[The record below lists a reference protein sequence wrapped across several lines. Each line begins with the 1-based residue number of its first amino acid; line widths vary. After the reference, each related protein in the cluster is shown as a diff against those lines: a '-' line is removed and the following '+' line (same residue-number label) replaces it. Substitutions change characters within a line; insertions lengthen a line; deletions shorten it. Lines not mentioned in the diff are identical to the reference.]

1 MKEDRGTGIRFSLVE
16 DTSIANIKVVGIG
29 GGGGN
34 ALNRMIAMGIEG
46 VECIAVNTDLQALSQ
61 SRAKT
66 KIQIG
71 CKLTKGL
78 GSGGRPEVGR
88 QAAEEDKEKLQTV
101 LQGADMIF
109 LTAGLGGGTGTGATP
124 VLARIASELD
134 ALLISVV
141 TLPFSFELKYRCRQ
155 ADEGLKQLKAT
166 ADTVIA
172 IPNDRLLQTA
182 SEETRSEDAFRMADD
197 VLRQAVQG
205 ITDLITKPGLIN
217 LDFADVRTIMKN
229 MGQAYLGTG
238 AAAGHNRVVEAA
250 QRAISSPL
258 LCENSIEGSQGMLIN
273 ITGGKDIG
281 LLEVARAI
289 DVVNRLAHPEANVIF
304 GMVIDDSM
312 KDQAKV
318 TVIATGFNGAVKPKQ
333 VQDALPPHR
342 RKTPEPFPIEIEP
355 PEPALESEGL
365 EGEEARSAVQSGE
378 EMYSRYETPTFIRNK
393 HARVRRGGYD
403 PS

>member
-1 MKEDRGTGIRFSLVE
+1 MKEDRGTGIRFALAE
-16 DTSIANIKVVGIG
+16 ETSVANIKVMGIG

-46 VECIAVNTDLQALSQ
+46 VECIAVNTDLQALST
-61 SRAKT
+61 SRART

-71 CKLTKGL
+71 TKLTKGL

-88 QAAEEDKEKLQTV
+88 QAAEEDKDKLLAA
-101 LQGADMIF
+101 LQGADMVF

-124 VLARIASELD
+124 IIAKLASELD
-134 ALLISVV
+134 LLLISVV

-155 ADEGLKQLKAT
+155 ADEGLKQLKSV

-205 ITDLITKPGLIN
+205 VTDLITKPGLIN

-238 AAAGHNRVVEAA
+238 SAAGHNRVVEAA

-258 LCENSIEGSQGMLIN
+258 LCETSIEGSQGMLIN
-273 ITGGKDIG
+273 VTGGKDLG
-281 LLEVARAI
+281 LLEVSRAVEI
-289 DVVNRLAHPEANVIF
+289 INRLAHPEANVIF

-318 TVIATGFNGAVKPKQ
+318 TVIATGFSGAKK
-333 VQDALPPHR
+333 DKAIADIPPRH

-355 PEPALESEGL
+355 PEPPFENQEIERAEGRVAAQSA
-365 EGEEARSAVQSGE
+365 EEP
-378 EMYSRYETPTFIRNK
+378 YSRYETPTFIRNK
-393 HARVRRGGYD
+393 HTRGIRKSIYD